1 MDIIKKLESVR
12 IDVKN
17 GIGHVEVNGNDISS
31 NGSYLNLTFEN
42 GEWSLMTAK
51 DEVYSSCGTDDESGK
66 GVSMEK
72 MLRQQFNL
80 LAELSKKCSDV
91 MLPHFTK
98 EMIEIYS
105 VLSSSNAF
113 NLL

>member
-1 MDIIKKLESVR
+1 MAIKKLESVR
-12 IDVKN
+12 IDMKN

-42 GEWSLMTAK
+42 GEWSLMTTK

>member
-1 MDIIKKLESVR
+1 MAIKKLESVR
-12 IDVKN
+12 IDMKN

-42 GEWSLMTAK
+42 GEWSLMTTK

-80 LAELSKKCSDV
+80 LAERSRECSEV

>member
-1 MDIIKKLESVR
+1 MKVKKLESVH

-42 GEWSLMTAK
+42 GEWSLMTTK